1 VCGILWELV
10 ANDSRRHLENVA
22 ATAERHQQAAVGIAS
37 SILYTIFP
45 LVELICFHR
54 TVCLKRDAKKIIMQF
69 FPLLFI
75 VLLLI
80 PGMAGY
86 QTSRAH
92 AER

>member
-1 VCGILWELV
+1 MCGILWERV
-10 ANDSRRHLENVA
+10 ANDSRRHLENVV
-22 ATAERHQQAAVGIAS
+22 ATAERHRQAAVGIAS
-37 SILYTIFP
+37 SILYPP

-54 TVCLKRDAKKIIMQF
+54 TVYLKIDAKKIIMQL